1 MSNKIRS
8 SLLAVGIA
16 CTALLSPLTAMA
28 RQAQDIIVVVICD
41 DAGCV
46 IIVVE

>member
-28 RQAQDIIVVVICD
+28 RQAANIIVVICD
-41 DAGCV
+41 DAGCNL
-46 IIVVE
+46 

>member
-16 CTALLSPLTAMA
+16 CTALLSPLTATA
-28 RQAQDIIVVVICD
+28 SQTPDIIVVICD